1 MNKNDNKNHNR
12 NNRSIKDNNLE
23 TNFNNS
29 RNNNISINNKR
40 EKSVGRKKYYD
51 YKKIKWDIKKHR
63 LKTNNKKETINYN
76 STANILLSNRNDKI
90 KKKFILILLISL
102 CYILFN
108 LISIRNK
115 NESNNKIIIDD
126 ILCEKTL
133 KRLYN
138 RTKPFEY
145 EDELIF
151 MIDLISCDIPFSFIR
166 FGDGENSIMLGKEL
180 SAMDKWH
187 WNPNNKL
194 LRDSLI
200 ESSSIC
206 TYDNC
211 FIGIPCKNWIKI
223 SQSILSFSKCTSSKL
238 MSYATIFINKN
249 YKYFKNWIIRYINS
263 SNRRKIILIANSII
277 NKNISWAYKFFP
289 VPNNLVDKWDIYS
302 LSLLPKLINLAK
314 KNNLIFFVS
323 AGPASNIIIYK
334 LNKINNKN
342 IYIDFGSSLEFI
354 TKGYSTRCYS
364 DNGELSQ
371 RGCENFILKDKLLIY
386 E

>member
-12 NNRSIKDNNLE
+12 NNRSIKA
-23 TNFNNS
+23 
-29 RNNNISINNKR
+29 NNIKN
-40 EKSVGRKKYYD
+40 
-51 YKKIKWDIKKHR
+51 
-63 LKTNNKKETINYN
+63 
-76 STANILLSNRNDKI
+76 
-90 KKKFILILLISL
+90 KFILILLISL
-102 CYILFN
+102 CYILFD

-115 NESNNKIIIDD
+115 NEPNNKIITDD

-151 MIDLISCDIPFSFIR
+151 IIDLISCDIPFSFIR
-166 FGDGENSIMLGKEL
+166 FADGENSIMIGKEL
-180 SAMDKWH
+180 RGIDKWH

-194 LRDSLI
+194 FRDSLI

-206 TYDNC
+206 TLDNC

-238 MSYATIFINKN
+238 MSYATIFTNKN
-249 YKYFKNWIIRYINS
+249 FKYFKNWIIRYINS

-354 TKGYSTRCYS
+354 TKGYSTRWYS

-371 RGCENFILKDKLLIY
+371 KGCENFFLKDKLLIY